1 MVLVRRLFWFGLLLA
16 PSVALAADRIEIKRG
31 ADSVVF
37 GNCVPSLDV
46 ENNTLE
52 IIDYLQVDL
61 ALALSNGQERIVE
74 LRSAYRDGVLHPI
87 GAGGRTTLRQQLDMS
102 LALGA
107 SCADVKSRRV
117 VRTICEA
124 EGGKSC
130 ASSVSVQP

>member
-1 MVLVRRLFWFGLLLA
+1 MHVRRLVGLGLMLV
-16 PSVALAADRIEIKRG
+16 PSAGLAADRIDIRRG
-31 ADSVVF
+31 NDSLVF
-37 GNCVPSLDV
+37 GNCVPSLEV

-102 LALGA
+102 RALGA
-107 SCADVKSRRV
+107 SCDDVKSRRV

-130 ASSVSVQP
+130 VTLVSVRP